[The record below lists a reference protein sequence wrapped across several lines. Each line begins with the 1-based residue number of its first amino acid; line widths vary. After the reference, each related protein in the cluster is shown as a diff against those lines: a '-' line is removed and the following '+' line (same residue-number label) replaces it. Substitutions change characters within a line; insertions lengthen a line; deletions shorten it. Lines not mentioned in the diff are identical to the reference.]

1 MIYNYKNL
9 TIPGHHL
16 NCIHNKPNPMG
27 NIVMI
32 IQNFFTLSDSN
43 TYTPRSI
50 LIDMEPSVIAKSTSA
65 LPMFNPRNVHLSN
78 QGMVLQIIG

>member
-1 MIYNYKNL
+1 
-9 TIPGHHL
+9 
-16 NCIHNKPNPMG
+16 
-27 NIVMI
+27 MI
-32 IQNFFTLSDSN
+32 IQNFFHSFSDSN

-50 LIDMEPSVIAKSTSA
+50 LIDMEPSVIAKSTSVL